1 MKILLF
7 VLLPI
12 LIVATYALWVWVRN
26 REPSSVESGVDAFR
40 REMSALS
47 PDAAPVQRRPDRGLD
62 APSAPGAPGA
72 PPRQA
77 PRRPSPDAEPGPSG
91 PPGSGGR

>member
-7 VLLPI
+7 VLLPV
-12 LIVATYALWVWVRN
+12 LIVSTYALWVWVRN

-47 PDAAPVQRRPDRGLD
+47 PDAAPVQRRPERGLD
-62 APSAPGAPGA
+62 APGAPGA
-72 PPRQA
+72 LPRQA